1 VSDLEGYSQLQA
13 RLHAIGQT
21 QDMMRQVGLATV
33 AGAKRTVPRKTGTT
47 GRTIRLASFDKDSAR
62 VVVGGAGVFIELG
75 TREHDIVPRHK
86 KALRW
91 PAKGTSTTL
100 AGRARTGA
108 VRSLGRGAYAFAKK
122 VHIRAQKP
130 RPFLVPSAEKALADF
145 GLAGIVKRWNDA
157 A

>member
-33 AGAKRTVPRKTGTT
+33 AGAKRTVAHKTRTT
-47 GRTIRLASFDKDSAR
+47 SKTIRLASYDKDSAR
-62 VVVGGAGVFIELG
+62 VVAGGAGVFLELG
-75 TREHDIVPRHK
+75 TRPHIIRPKSK

-91 PAKGTSTTL
+91 PAKGTATTL

-108 VRSLGRGAYAFAKK
+108 VRSLGRGAYAFAKL
-122 VHIRAQKP
+122 VHHPGTKAQ
-130 RPFLVPSAEKALADF
+130 PFLVPSAEKALSDF

>member
-47 GRTIRLASFDKDSAR
+47 GRTIRLAHFDKDSAR
-62 VVVGGAGVFIELG
+62 VTVGGAGVFIELG
-75 TREHDIVPRHK
+75 TKAHDIVPVRK

-91 PAKGTSTTL
+91 PAQGTPRTL

-108 VRSLGRGAYAFAKK
+108 VRSLGKGAYAFAKK
-122 VHIRAQKP
+122 VHIKAKAA

-145 GLAGIVKRWNDA
+145 GLQGIVKRWNDA